1 MLWWRWKESEI
12 GMELCTIVTLEKF
25 QVEYTM
31 AFFPNNVI
39 YLEKYKFRELKKTRS
54 IKTYMK
60 LFTIINIQFPNHIDE
75 DAFVHCMDGL

>member
-31 AFFPNNVI
+31 
-39 YLEKYKFRELKKTRS
+39 FRELKKTRS